1 VLRSITG
8 DLAKRASYGL
18 RAQPLYASGCDGG
31 TQARARDMKEVLD
44 VPGEAHDIP
53 DIG

>member
-1 VLRSITG
+1 MLRSTAG
-8 DLAKRASYGL
+8 DLAKRALYGL
-18 RAQPLYASGCDGG
+18 RARPLYGCGCDGG